1 MPRSPSAA
9 SVISREVT
17 TLLLALRGWGLGL
30 SLGLGLR
37 RGSRALVVI
46 TLLDVVVL
54 VFLHDTS
61 DVHDEIAGR
70 QVHDLH
76 TLRVAAGNPN
86 PFDRDAHHDALLGTD
101 HQLVAPPPP
110 LLAGN

>member
-9 SVISREVT
+9 SVMSREVT

-30 SLGLGLR
+30 SWGLGLWAWGLGLGGGGTR
-37 RGSRALVVI
+37 CLVVI

-54 VFLHDTS
+54 VFLHDAS

-86 PFDRDAHHDALLGTD
+86 PFHRDAHHD
-101 HQLVAPPPP
+101 P
-110 LLAGN
+110 LLADHHH